1 MCHPL
6 TRPRVAPLHDR
17 QTKCEEPV
25 GPWRAIHERRNS
37 RRVSFSAEVVLL
49 WEWPAEYP
57 VLQELVDIGDGGFCL
72 HTGHLIPVGRAGRAV
87 SVLPE
92 RSSIG
97 RPFVVAWSRE
107 MPDGSFHSGCRFT
120 D

>member
-1 MCHPL
+1 MSHPL
-6 TRPRVAPLHDR
+6 TLPRVAPLHDR
-17 QTKCEEPV
+17 RKNCEEPV
-25 GPWRAIHERRNS
+25 GPRRLIHERRNS
-37 RRVSFSAEVVLL
+37 RRVAFSADIVLL

-57 VLQELVDIGDGGFCL
+57 VLQELVDISDGGFCL
-72 HTGHLIPVGRAGRAV
+72 RTGHLLPVCRAGQAV

-97 RPFVVAWSRE
+97 RPFEVAWSRE